1 MGNLRRTMKRNAT
14 LFMIAAA
21 TIAVGLTG
29 DRFLIYL
36 ASLFMIFTIFANAF
50 NIVFGYL
57 KHVSFGHSLFFA
69 AGAYGVALTT
79 RAFPDMFLG
88 IAAGLALSLLLALA
102 VGALTLRHTSIYFAM
117 LTLAFAMLFY
127 SLLIKWRDVTGGSDG
142 ISGIP
147 RTSSIVS
154 APTIES
160 FFPLLFLF
168 FIVSLFLLRWIDSS
182 KLGLFLKALGDNED
196 RFKFTGLSVYRY
208 KLTGFVI
215 SGVFSGLAGT
225 LYALLMRTV
234 TPDIAYWTMAA
245 EPLIMTLLGGS
256 QYFLGPPVGAF
267 VFVTVTTLTARVAE
281 FWQLFMGVVLV
292 ALLLGA
298 RGGVLGLVE
307 RLWGRR
313 F

>member
-1 MGNLRRTMKRNAT
+1 MRREAA
-14 LFMIAAA
+14 LIGMIVAAA
-21 TIAVGLTG
+21 AVGLTRDG
-29 DRFLIYL
+29 FLLYL
-36 ASLFMIFTIFANAF
+36 ASLFMVFTIFASAYNV
-50 NIVFGYL
+50 VFGYL

-69 AGAYGVALTT
+69 AGAYGLALTT
-79 RAFPDMFLG
+79 TRVVPDMFVG
-88 IAAGLALSLLLALA
+88 VAAGLALAILLALA

-147 RTSSIVS
+147 RTSAFFSM
-154 APTIES
+154 PTVES
-160 FFPLLFLF
+160 FYPLLFLF
-168 FIVSLFLLRWIDSS
+168 FAFSVLLLRWIDRSR
-182 KLGLFLKALGDNED
+182 LGLLLRALGDNED
-196 RFKFTGLSVYRY
+196 RFKFTGLGVYKY
-208 KLTGFVI
+208 KLAGLVI
-215 SGVFSGLAGT
+215 SGTFSGLAGT

-234 TPDIAYWTMAA
+234 TPDVAYWTMAA

-256 QYFLGPPVGAF
+256 QYFLGPPVGAA
-267 VFVTVTTLTARVAE
+267 VFVTVTTVTARVAE
-281 FWQLFMGVVLV
+281 FWQLFMGIVLV